1 MPSDVP
7 EHLKVSFL
15 KASEEGD
22 FTLLQDLLET
32 LEKETGKSFKFIEDS
47 INEMEFEAI
56 INWLE
61 S

>member
-1 MPSDVP
+1 MP
-7 EHLKVSFL
+7 EHLKIRFL

-32 LEKETGKSFKFIEDS
+32 LEKETGKSFKFIEDC